1 MKVNNKIVPGTKFLT
16 LLGSLCTREHP
27 RINKNI
33 CETKRTSSKD
43 KIWTNDWKSE
53 MYGAIPAKY
62 IDWLIGL
69 RVDLIIRRW
78 LIWQTDVRS
87 VQFHVA
93 HTLWGLYGHA
103 EHTCRPVC
111 LLLVLVPDMT
121 GPARDQER
129 ANIHNR
135 PEKKTRYFGKNSTS
149 ACWSNLWVDC
159 PQCWESAIRSY
170 PTDQKLAPP
179 KYSLASQILQNVFL
193 TSRLKNIRISTTFQ
207 NFKSTRIVF

>member
-1 MKVNNKIVPGTKFLT
+1 MKVNNKIVPGTKFLR
-16 LLGSLCTREHP
+16 LLGSLCMREHP

-33 CETKRTSSKD
+33 CETKRTSSR
-43 KIWTNDWKSE
+43 KSE

-170 PTDQKLAPP
+170 PTDQKLAT
-179 KYSLASQILQNVFL
+179 KILFAAQSYRAKSISQISAEFP
-193 TSRLKNIRISTTFQ
+193 SKFQ
-207 NFKSTRIVF
+207 NFK